1 MRFVKESAVALR
13 VRLQTPLP
21 SLEMDFQVVPPQIEM
36 SSKRL
41 SAPPRDAAVRIRNAG
56 RRDALTALYEAE
68 FGLRSA
74 TEILSRR
81 AEAGEVEG
89 EPLRIAQSLIELVE
103 GRRPAIDERL
113 LRLAPAFPLATLTH
127 IDRTILRA
135 GLAEVIHS
143 RAAAPAEALAAWTAL
158 ARTYSGEPARKLVS
172 GVLGTAHREGS
183 SASAEREGEAT
194 DE

>member
-1 MRFVKESAVALR
+1 MPTRKVSA
-13 VRLQTPLP
+13 
-21 SLEMDFQVVPPQIEM
+21 S
-36 SSKRL
+36 
-41 SAPPRDAAVRIRNAG
+41 PRDAALRDRTAG

-74 TEILSRR
+74 TEILDRR
-81 AEAGEVEG
+81 AAAGEVEG
-89 EPLRIAQSLIELVE
+89 EPLVVARALIALVDAH
-103 GRRPAIDERL
+103 RPAIDAAL
-113 LRLAPAFPLATLTH
+113 LRLAPAFPLATMTH

-135 GLAEVIHS
+135 GLAEVVHS

-183 SASAEREGEAT
+183 TASAERDGGAT
-194 DE
+194 DER

>member
-1 MRFVKESAVALR
+1 MAFQAA
-13 VRLQTPLP
+13 QPP
-21 SLEMDFQVVPPQIEM
+21 LEMP
-36 SSKRL
+36 SKRVP
-41 SAPPRDAAVRIRNAG
+41 AAPRDAALRIRTAG

-74 TEILSRR
+74 AEILNRR
-81 AEAGEVEG
+81 ADAGEVEG
-89 EPLRIAQSLIELVE
+89 EPLLIARALIELVE
-103 GRRPAIDERL
+103 AQRPRIDAAL
-113 LRLAPAFPLATLTH
+113 VRLAPAFPLATMTH

-135 GLAEVIHS
+135 GLAEVVHS

-172 GVLGTAHREGS
+172 GVLGTAQREGS
-183 SASAEREGEAT
+183 TASAERDGGAT